1 MRMTIAVEDEVMK
14 ALLRYSRRKTAA
26 AAVRFALADWVRL
39 KKIQEL
45 RSLRGKLEIADDLPE
60 LRDME
65 MSAK

>member
-1 MRMTIAVEDEVMK
+1 MRMAIAVEDRVMK

-45 RSLRGKLEIADDLPE
+45 RSLRGKLEIADDLSE
-60 LRDME
+60 LRGME
-65 MSAK
+65 MNAK

>member
-1 MRMTIAVEDEVMK
+1 MRMTIAIEDGIMK
-14 ALLRYSRRKTAA
+14 ALLRYSRKKTAA

>member
-1 MRMTIAVEDEVMK
+1 MTIAVEDEVMK

>member
-1 MRMTIAVEDEVMK
+1 MTIAVEDRVMK

-60 LRDME
+60 LRGME

>member
-14 ALLRYSRRKTAA
+14 ALLWYSRRKTAA